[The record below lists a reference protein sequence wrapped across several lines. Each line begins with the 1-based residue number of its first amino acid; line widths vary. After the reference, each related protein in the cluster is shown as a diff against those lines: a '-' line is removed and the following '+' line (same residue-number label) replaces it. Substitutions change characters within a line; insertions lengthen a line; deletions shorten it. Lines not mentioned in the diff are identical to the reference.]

1 MNVLPSKS
9 LTPPSDDHDVVVAL
23 YPSYCPL
30 SVLNLIAPFSTTAE
44 DGLAAVSPA
53 GMIIADVVFILATL
67 VAAGLIRISKPERD
81 LISLS
86 SISIWSLLLNLS
98 NVLTN
103 PLVVNAPVL
112 PTISTT
118 FVCGEDPIKKL
129 PLFTILSAVEVIL
142 VLELIVVSDTISPT
156 ILGAVKFPVTDPVA
170 TSRSVPEKV
179 RADKIPA
186 SMSAIIT
193 SVEAIVWTKILNP
206 LPNVF
211 GLLASTV
218 IDADP
223 PNPALFWE

>member
-30 SVLNLIAPFSTTAE
+30 SVLNLIAPFSTTAA
-44 DGLAAVSPA
+44 DGLALVSPA
-53 GMIIADVVFILATL
+53 GMIIADVVFILAIL

-103 PLVVNAPVL
+103 PLVVNAPLL

-129 PLFTILSAVEVIL
+129 PLFTIFAAVL
-142 VLELIVVSDTISPT
+142 V
-156 ILGAVKFPVTDPVA
+156 
-170 TSRSVPEKV
+170 
-179 RADKIPA
+179 
-186 SMSAIIT
+186 
-193 SVEAIVWTKILNP
+193 
-206 LPNVF
+206 
-211 GLLASTV
+211 
-218 IDADP
+218 
-223 PNPALFWE
+223 